1 MVACAVRVYDRRTF
15 VPKNPMET
23 MHLVELEACTVAFLD
38 GEIVHTHFKDHH
50 LVSPDEVQAMFD
62 AIEAERHGRKA
73 LLMVTVGEDTTMSG
87 EARAHASS
95 EASCRYIAADA
106 IVVRDFGHQLAANVF
121 VRHNKPHRP
130 IQMFPDQDKALAWL
144 NEHRGLVVQ
153 A

>member
-1 MVACAVRVYDRRTF
+1 
-15 VPKNPMET
+15 MET
-23 MHLVELEACTVAFLD
+23 MHVVKLEACTVAFLD
-38 GEIVHTHFKDHH
+38 SDIVHTHFKNSH
-50 LVSPDEVQAMFD
+50 LVQPEEVQAMFD
-62 AIEAERHGRKA
+62 VIEQERNGRKA
-73 LLMVTVGEDTTMSG
+73 LLMVSVGEGTTMTG

-130 IQMFPDQDKALAWL
+130 IQMFPDQDSALAWL
-144 NEHRGLVVQ
+144 KAQHHLIDQ

>member
-1 MVACAVRVYDRRTF
+1 
-15 VPKNPMET
+15 MET
-23 MHLVELEACTVAFLD
+23 MHVVELEACTVAFLD
-38 GEIVHTHFKDHH
+38 GDIVHTHFKDQH
-50 LVSPDEVQAMFD
+50 LVQPEEVQAMFD
-62 AIEAERHGRKA
+62 TIEQERCGRKV
-73 LLMVTVGEDTTMSG
+73 LLMVSVGEGTTMTG

-130 IQMFPDQDKALAWL
+130 IQMFPDQTKALAWL
-144 NEHRGLVVQ
+144 KEQHHLIDN